1 MVKNFFIELI
11 DIFKYAGRL
20 FVETFKKQ
28 GLIIWG
34 LVALQTILAIPL
46 SYFYETKGFINL
58 SIGFKILFVV
68 ALIICLSAFFFMF
81 KNVFNI
87 ASVGFKKENITHKK
101 ALFALLIIGVLNCF
115 PLLFFWIMFSLAK
128 AFPAYTV
135 AFKALLNIFSYLFY
149 FALSLSLASIV
160 KWSEDIPFVSIFKSL
175 KVFLNKVGLVILV
188 FAFYFITAKF
198 LTFIACTIIY
208 AFCLYYRILDGTLMD
223 VIHRVVN
230 LYSLYVIAGLYIGS
244 QVKILGIENDQSE
257 NNITE
262 EQ

>member
-81 KNVFNI
+81 KNVDEECI
-87 ASVGFKKENITHKK
+87 SVVYKRKDGQYG
-101 ALFALLIIGVLNCF
+101 IIN
-115 PLLFFWIMFSLAK
+115 SK
-128 AFPAYTV
+128 
-135 AFKALLNIFSYLFY
+135 
-149 FALSLSLASIV
+149 
-160 KWSEDIPFVSIFKSL
+160 
-175 KVFLNKVGLVILV
+175 
-188 FAFYFITAKF
+188 
-198 LTFIACTIIY
+198 
-208 AFCLYYRILDGTLMD
+208 
-223 VIHRVVN
+223 
-230 LYSLYVIAGLYIGS
+230 
-244 QVKILGIENDQSE
+244 
-257 NNITE
+257 
-262 EQ
+262 